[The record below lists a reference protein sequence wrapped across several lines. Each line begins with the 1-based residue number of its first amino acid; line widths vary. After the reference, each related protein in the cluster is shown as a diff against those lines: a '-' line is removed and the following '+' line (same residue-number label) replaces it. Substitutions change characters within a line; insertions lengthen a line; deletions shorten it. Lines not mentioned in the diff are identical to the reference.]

1 MKKEYDRNSE
11 KLAKA
16 NLRVIADQKNLQAQI
31 QIMKA
36 QNATL

>member
-16 NLRVIADQKNLQAQI
+16 NLKVIADSKNLQAQI
-31 QIMKA
+31 
-36 QNATL
+36 